1 MASRENA
8 FATRMEA
15 DATLMAVLTGGVYE
29 AGEIGVEGISRETT
43 PAAFS
48 SGYLL
53 PSALVRQRTLVPD
66 GIVYDELEQDTSLRQ
81 VVEIWLY
88 EDTGFTNIDLATARL
103 FTLFQGWQ
111 PSDAFPV
118 QLINQIDRARDEGA
132 LKGRSLARMD
142 FEVYSIRS

>member
-1 MASRENA
+1 MASRENL

-15 DATLMAVLTGGVYE
+15 DSTLMAILTGGVYE
-29 AGEIGVEGISRETT
+29 SGEVGVEGITREST

-53 PSALVRQRTLVPD
+53 PCALVRQRSLVPD
-66 GIVYDELEQDTSLRQ
+66 NIVYDEIEQDTSLRQ

-88 EDTGFTNIDLATARL
+88 EDSGYTNLDLATARL
-103 FTLFQGWQ
+103 FTLFQGYQ
-111 PSDAFPV
+111 FSDSFPA

-132 LKGRSLARMD
+132 LKGRSLARME
-142 FEVYSIRS
+142 FEIYSIRS